1 MTKFPLPT
9 VLRTLLAGVLAV
21 LTLGLAGCGAG
32 SGSADTSKPLVI
44 MADATPHTEILEKV
58 QELGL
63 LGDTTIEIKGIT
75 GDIDP
80 NQLLEAGDVDA
91 NFFQHVPYLDSWQK
105 EKGVSD
111 LVAVATTHVE
121 PLGIYSKK
129 VNSLGEVPNGA
140 TIALAADPTNFAR
153 GLMLLQDAKLL
164 TLDVKSTDKGLD
176 YAQITE
182 KNITANPKNLK
193 FVEIDRPQLPATLDD
208 AKVTVSV
215 INGANALEAGLKP
228 ATEALQ
234 LESATDNPYANVLAV
249 KDTLKDDP
257 RVAKLA
263 EALQSPELA
272 GWIESNYSGSV
283 LPAKQA

>member
-9 VLRTLLAGVLAV
+9 VLRTVLAGVLAV

-193 FVEIDRPQLPATLDD
+193 FEEVDLLMLARAYDDVDAVLMTPAYAAPLGLTPKSDALLTEGVENDFAITLVAREDNKD
-208 AKVTVSV
+208 E
-215 INGANALEAGLKP
+215 EAIQKLG
-228 ATEALQ
+228 EALTSDEVRAF
-234 LESATDNPYANVLAV
+234 LE
-249 KDTLKDDP
+249 
-257 RVAKLA
+257 
-263 EALQSPELA
+263 E
-272 GWIESNYSGSV
+272 NYEETAI
-283 LPAKQA
+283 PAF